1 MFPNLKSKRKTGSAM
16 LAILAITAVAVGS
29 ACAGSAPKRFEGE
42 WPRGVD
48 RSIPGVTGS
57 LELQLFSRGEE
68 TMFGA
73 SGRAEG
79 DGLADNALYSL
90 WLEDQQGNA
99 LSLDTGRADQECD
112 VDPLTGEEEDCEL
125 VVQLGSNQYV
135 VPFGITT
142 LEGLTLGIRQ
152 GLGTIGTVA
161 GAAPAIAARDAEI
174 VLEFTVDASDL

>member
-1 MFPNLKSKRKTGSAM
+1 MTTRGDSALFPNQKSKPKTASAM

-48 RSIPGVTGS
+48 RSIAGVTGS

-90 WLEDQQGNA
+90 WLADQEGNA

-125 VVQLGSNQYV
+125 VVKLGSNQYV

-142 LEGLTLGIRQ
+142 LEGLTLGIRE
-152 GLGTIGTVA
+152 GLGADDKVA
-161 GAAPAIAARDAEI
+161 AERPSFAATLPPPPE
-174 VLEFTVDASDL
+174 